1 MKSECRELRI
11 SLGAYALGQLSEGE
25 RATVEGHLAGCPE
38 CRAELESLGGVT
50 RLLPLAD
57 PDRITQPLPR
67 PPAQLGE
74 RISATIGAE
83 MAAREERDAAR
94 SRTRRRRRFGF
105 AFGGIAT
112 AAAAAVL
119 AIFVFAG
126 GGGDAAPEQQIAFQ
140 DVPKG
145 IEINAAL
152 QPHGW
157 GTEIQMYVSGV
168 RSGTLCEVFLEG
180 EDGRRYA
187 AGSFRYRWGDE
198 AHATLSSALDISRT
212 KAIEVRAGNRTFVAP
227 VRAGG
232 ATASIK
238 QPNEEEAT

>member
-1 MKSECRELRI
+1 MRSECREIRI
-11 SLGAYALGQLSEGE
+11 SLGAYALGQLAAGE
-25 RATVEGHLAGCPE
+25 RAAVEGHLAGCPE
-38 CRAELESLGGVT
+38 CRAELESLGAVA

-57 PDRITQPLPR
+57 PERITTPPPR

-74 RISATIGAE
+74 QIAATIGAE
-83 MAAREERDAAR
+83 MAAQEEREATR

-105 AFGGIAT
+105 AFGGV
-112 AAAAAVL
+112 AAAAAVAVL

-126 GGGDAAPEQQIAFQ
+126 GGEGAPEQQVAFR
-140 DVPKG
+140 DVPNG

-180 EDGRRYA
+180 EDGHRYA

-198 AHATLSSALDISRT
+198 AHATLSSALDLSRT
-212 KAIEVRAGNRTFVAP
+212 RAIEVRAGNRTFVAP
-227 VRAGG
+227 VRSGG
-232 ATASIK
+232 GTASVPH
-238 QPNEEEAT
+238 PNEEEAT